1 MDLFEFENTS
11 AQDAELVSKVVDLLS
26 MAIEQHGSA
35 SLVVSGGRTP
45 KGFFHLLSSISFESL
60 SIALVRGTFPRFFF
74 FSFSNAFLLVSL
86 II

>member
-26 MAIEQHGSA
+26 MAIEQYGSA

-45 KGFFHLLSSISFESL
+45 K
-60 SIALVRGTFPRFFF
+60 RFF
-74 FSFSNAFLLVSL
+74 LSL
-86 II
+86 IHI

>member
-35 SLVVSGGRTP
+35 SEIGRA
-45 KGFFHLLSSISFESL
+45 SCRER
-60 SIALVRGTFPRFFF
+60 V
-74 FSFSNAFLLVSL
+74 
-86 II
+86 